1 MSARSTIRDGDLV
14 SCVDSYEIGEQQLAG
29 GLQMIIIKSPGRTP
43 LRLKV
48 DEPIEI
54 GRECHGLLL
63 DDPLISRRHFEVSTR
78 GDSLVVTDLGSTN
91 GTTMGGR
98 GVEGPVTLVAGEVFA
113 FGGSTLELL

>member
-1 MSARSTIRDGDLV
+1 MRDGDLV
-14 SCVDSYEIGEQQLAG
+14 SCFDSSEVGEQQLARG
-29 GLQMIIIKSPGRTP
+29 PQMIIIKSPGRTP
-43 LRLKV
+43 LRLMV

-63 DDPLISRRHFEVSTR
+63 DDPLISRRHLEVSTR
-78 GDSLVVTDLGSTN
+78 GGSLVVTDLGSTN

-98 GVEGPVTLVAGEVFA
+98 GVEGPITLVAGKVVA